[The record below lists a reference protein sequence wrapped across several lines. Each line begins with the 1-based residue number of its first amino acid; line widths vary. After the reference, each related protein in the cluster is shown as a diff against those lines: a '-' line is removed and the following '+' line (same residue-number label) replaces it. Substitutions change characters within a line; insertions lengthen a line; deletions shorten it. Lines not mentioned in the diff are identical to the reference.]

1 MTTRTKKLLIN
12 VAKWTILAVVIVYV
26 VLAMRHEFAKT
37 SRADLVRLQ
46 PDWRLTIAAGL
57 CLVGV
62 NSVQMIRYKSL
73 LRAYGAAPTWT
84 QMAAIAW
91 IPPLGKYVP
100 GSVWA
105 LGAAIAMLKRFGV
118 NVVIAVSVVVMVD
131 AFSEIVGLILSV
143 PVLLH
148 PPVSDKFPAG
158 KWLAPVFLLAGVVAL
173 APPVFNRLLALAL
186 RIFKRPPLARMP
198 TWGEYVVP
206 LLTAIAQWL
215 FAGGALWLMTRAVAP
230 VPFGAFPQF
239 VMVAACALAV
249 GYLFFI
255 APAGA
260 GPREVIFVTL
270 LPALTPGAPAGTV
283 AIVTIAMRLLQ
294 VIVELALAGVG
305 ALMLRFERREATA
318 SSGPLSPVPGGEG

>member
-1 MTTRTKKLLIN
+1 MTPTQKTLVRL
-12 VAKWTILAVVIVYV
+12 AKYAVLTVVIVYV

-37 SRADLVRLQ
+37 TRADLLRLQ
-46 PDWRLTIAAGL
+46 PDWRLTIGAGL

-73 LRAYGAAPTWT
+73 LRAYGASPTWT

-118 NVVIAVSVVVMVD
+118 NVVIAISVVVMVD
-131 AFSEIVGLILSV
+131 AFSEIVGLIVAV

-148 PPVSDKFPAG
+148 PPVSEKFPAG
-158 KWLAPVFLLAGVVAL
+158 KWLAPIFLIAGVVAL
-173 APPVFNRLLALAL
+173 APPMFNRLLAFAL
-186 RIFKRPPLARMP
+186 RLFKRPPLTRMP
-198 TWGEYVVP
+198 TWGEYGVP
-206 LLTAIAQWL
+206 VLTAIAQWL
-215 FAGGALWLMTRAVAP
+215 FAGGALWLMTRAVTP
-230 VPFGAFPQF
+230 VPASAFPQF
-239 VMVAACALAV
+239 TMVAAAALAV

-294 VIVELALAGVG
+294 VVVELALAGFG
-305 ALMLRFERREATA
+305 AIVLNAQGRSTTA
-318 SSGPLSPVPGGEG
+318 SDGPRAPEPGEER